1 MNSFEIDASELTAFA
16 ERLERKTEAAE
27 FLIRGAVKKTTEDI
41 AADAKAAAPVDTG
54 NLRNSIQ
61 TSSAGS
67 NASVAQGIV
76 QARSNYSIFVELGTS
91 KMAPQPFLGPAGD
104 KHLPKLEEAV
114 SQVLQKLGE
123 GL

>member
-16 ERLERKTEAAE
+16 AGLERKAKAAE
-27 FLIRGAVKKTTEDI
+27 FLVRGAVRKTTVDI
-41 AADAKAAAPVDTG
+41 AADAKASAPVDTG

-67 NASVAQGIV
+67 NAQVAQGIV
-76 QARSNYSIFVELGTS
+76 QARANYSKFVEFGTS
-91 KMAPQPFLGPAGD
+91 RTAPQPFLGPAGD
-104 KHLPKLEEAV
+104 KHMPKLEEAV
-114 SQVLQKLGE
+114 GQILQKLGE